1 MRKLFVFLGVV
12 FWAIGSVVSAQ
23 EVDSSAPLQMS
34 SWGDAKNEDVVDY
47 IPDIILDTRTGYN
60 RDIANG
66 AGGFGATGLYL
77 DINGNISP
85 RLSYSFNHI
94 IAASYLE
101 AVGFGAT
108 QWLNFT
114 YTLGDF
120 GFTAGKLSTNMGN
133 FEYDADV
140 LDAYFEMNSMVYN
153 MLDCYQWGVAASW
166 DPDESNSVSFQFTNS
181 PLSAGKSDMFAYNLG
196 WRGGWEHY
204 LPYWTVNLWQHGKGT
219 YMKGLNL
226 GNRLNFG
233 GFSCDLEYMVRATDM
248 KRFGKDDFN
257 IIAAPSYS
265 FGETVRLF
273 GKFGWERTAADL
285 PYDLAYEEY
294 KGGDYLYYG
303 AGVEY
308 FPFKENRD
316 VRLHAYWAANNYGD
330 NMFNIG
336 LRWKIEVTSALKRV
350 IGRTEK

>member
-1 MRKLFVFLGVV
+1 MKKLFFFFVVV
-12 FWAIGSVVSAQ
+12 FSTICSVAGAQ
-23 EVDSSAPLQMS
+23 EAD
-34 SWGDAKNEDVVDY
+34 KVDY
-47 IPDIILDTRTGYN
+47 IPDIVLDTRTGYN

-77 DINGNISP
+77 DINGNIGP
-85 RLSYSFNHI
+85 RLSYKFNHI
-94 IAASYLE
+94 IAANYLK
-101 AVGFGAT
+101 AIGFDAT

-114 YTLGDF
+114 YKLGNF

-166 DPDESNSVSFQFTNS
+166 DPNESNSLSFQFTNS
-181 PLSAGKSDMFAYNLG
+181 PLATGSDQFAYNFG

-204 LPYWTVNLWQHGKGT
+204 LPYWTFNLWQHDKGT

-257 IIAAPSYS
+257 IIVAPSYS
-265 FGETVRLF
+265 FGEIVRIF

-285 PYDLAYEEY
+285 PYNLAYEDY

-330 NMFNIG
+330 NMLNIG
-336 LRWKIEVTSALKRV
+336 LRWKIDVTSVLKRA
-350 IGRTEK
+350 IKRF

>member
-1 MRKLFVFLGVV
+1 MKKLFIFFVVV
-12 FWAIGSVVSAQ
+12 FSTIGSVASAQ
-23 EVDSSAPLQMS
+23 EAD
-34 SWGDAKNEDVVDY
+34 KVDY
-47 IPDIILDTRTGYN
+47 IPDIVLDTRTGYN

-77 DINGNISP
+77 DINGNIGP
-85 RLSYSFNHI
+85 RLSYKFNHI
-94 IAASYLE
+94 IAANYLE
-101 AVGFGAT
+101 AIGFDAT

-114 YTLGDF
+114 YKLGDF

-166 DPDESNSVSFQFTNS
+166 DPDESNSLSFQFTNS
-181 PLSAGKSDMFAYNLG
+181 PLATGSDQFAYNFG

-204 LPYWTVNLWQHGKGT
+204 LPYWTFNLWQHDKGT

-257 IIAAPSYS
+257 IIVAPSYS
-265 FGETVRLF
+265 FGEIVRIF

-285 PYDLAYEEY
+285 PYNLAYEDY

-336 LRWKIEVTSALKRV
+336 LRWKIDVTSVLKRA
-350 IGRTEK
+350 IKRF

>member
-1 MRKLFVFLGVV
+1 MRKLFIFFVVV
-12 FWAIGSVVSAQ
+12 FWTIGSVANAQ
-23 EVDSSAPLQMS
+23 ERDIA
-34 SWGDAKNEDVVDY
+34 DY
-47 IPDIILDTRTGYN
+47 IPDIVLDTRTGYD

-66 AGGFGATGLYL
+66 VGRFGATGLYL
-77 DINGNISP
+77 DISGNISP
-85 RLSYSFNHI
+85 RLSYKFNHI
-94 IAASYLE
+94 IAANYLE
-101 AVGFGAT
+101 AVGFDAT

-153 MLDCYQWGVAASW
+153 MLDSYQWGVAASW

-181 PLSAGKSDMFAYNLG
+181 PLATGSDQFAYNLG

-204 LPYWTVNLWQHGKGT
+204 LPYWTVNLWQHDKGT

-265 FGETVRLF
+265 FGETVRVF

-285 PYDLAYEEY
+285 PYNLAYEEY

-308 FPFKENRD
+308 FPFKENRN
-316 VRLHAYWAANNYGD
+316 VRLHAYWASNNYGD

-336 LRWKIEVTSALKRV
+336 LRWKIDVTSILKRV
-350 IGRTEK
+350 IKGS

>member
-1 MRKLFVFLGVV
+1 MKKLFIFFVVV
-12 FWAIGSVVSAQ
+12 FSTIGSVASAQ
-23 EVDSSAPLQMS
+23 EAD
-34 SWGDAKNEDVVDY
+34 KVDY
-47 IPDIILDTRTGYN
+47 IPDIVLDTRTGYN

-77 DINGNISP
+77 DINGNIGP
-85 RLSYSFNHI
+85 RLSYKFNHI
-94 IAASYLE
+94 IAANYLE
-101 AVGFGAT
+101 AIGFDAT

-114 YTLGDF
+114 YKLGDF

-166 DPDESNSVSFQFTNS
+166 DPDESNSLSFQFTNS
-181 PLSAGKSDMFAYNLG
+181 PLATGSDQFAYNFG

-204 LPYWTVNLWQHGKGT
+204 LPYWTFNLWQHDKGT

-233 GFSCDLEYMVRATDM
+233 GFSCDLEYMFRATDM

-257 IIAAPSYS
+257 IIVAPSYS
-265 FGETVRLF
+265 FGEIVRIF

-285 PYDLAYEEY
+285 PYNLAYEDY

-336 LRWKIEVTSALKRV
+336 LRWKIDVTSVLKRA
-350 IGRTEK
+350 IKRF

>member
-1 MRKLFVFLGVV
+1 MKKLFIFFVVV
-12 FWAIGSVVSAQ
+12 FSTIGSVASAQ
-23 EVDSSAPLQMS
+23 EAD
-34 SWGDAKNEDVVDY
+34 KVDY
-47 IPDIILDTRTGYN
+47 IPDIVLDTRTGYN

-77 DINGNISP
+77 DINGNIGP
-85 RLSYSFNHI
+85 RLSYKFNHI
-94 IAASYLE
+94 IAANYLK
-101 AVGFGAT
+101 AIGFDAT

-114 YTLGDF
+114 YKLGDF

-166 DPDESNSVSFQFTNS
+166 DPDESNSLSFQFTNS
-181 PLSAGKSDMFAYNLG
+181 PLATGSDQFAYNFG

-204 LPYWTVNLWQHGKGT
+204 LPYWTFNLWQHDKGT

-257 IIAAPSYS
+257 IIVAPSYS
-265 FGETVRLF
+265 FGEIVRIF

-285 PYDLAYEEY
+285 PYNLAYEDY

-336 LRWKIEVTSALKRV
+336 LRWKIDVTSVLKRA
-350 IGRTEK
+350 IKRF

>member
-1 MRKLFVFLGVV
+1 MKKLFFFFVVV
-12 FWAIGSVVSAQ
+12 FSTIGSVAGAQ
-23 EVDSSAPLQMS
+23 ETD
-34 SWGDAKNEDVVDY
+34 KVDY
-47 IPDIILDTRTGYN
+47 IPDIVLDTRTGYN

-77 DINGNISP
+77 DINGNIGP
-85 RLSYSFNHI
+85 RLSYKFNHI
-94 IAASYLE
+94 IAANYLK
-101 AVGFGAT
+101 AIGFDAT

-114 YTLGDF
+114 YKLGNF

-166 DPDESNSVSFQFTNS
+166 DPNESNSLSFQFTNS
-181 PLSAGKSDMFAYNLG
+181 PLATGSDQFAYNFG

-204 LPYWTVNLWQHGKGT
+204 LPYWTFNLWQHDKGT

-257 IIAAPSYS
+257 VIVAPSYS
-265 FGETVRLF
+265 FGEIVRIF

-285 PYDLAYEEY
+285 PYNLAYEDY

-330 NMFNIG
+330 NMLNIG
-336 LRWKIEVTSALKRV
+336 LRWKIDVTSVLKRA
-350 IGRTEK
+350 IKKF

>member
-1 MRKLFVFLGVV
+1 MKKLVIFFVVV
-12 FWAIGSVVSAQ
+12 FSTIGSVASAQ
-23 EVDSSAPLQMS
+23 EAD
-34 SWGDAKNEDVVDY
+34 KVDY
-47 IPDIILDTRTGYN
+47 IPDIVLDTRTGYN

-77 DINGNISP
+77 DINGNIGP
-85 RLSYSFNHI
+85 RLSYKFNHI
-94 IAASYLE
+94 IAANYLE
-101 AVGFGAT
+101 AIGFDAT

-114 YTLGDF
+114 YKLGDF

-166 DPDESNSVSFQFTNS
+166 DPDESNSLSFQFTNS
-181 PLSAGKSDMFAYNLG
+181 PLATGSDQFAYNFG

-204 LPYWTVNLWQHGKGT
+204 LPYWTFNLWQHDKGT

-257 IIAAPSYS
+257 IIVAPSYS
-265 FGETVRLF
+265 FGEIVRIF

-285 PYDLAYEEY
+285 PYNLAYEDY

-336 LRWKIEVTSALKRV
+336 LRWKIDVTSVLKRA
-350 IGRTEK
+350 IKRF

>member
-1 MRKLFVFLGVV
+1 MKKLFIFFVVV
-12 FWAIGSVVSAQ
+12 FSTICSVAGAQ
-23 EVDSSAPLQMS
+23 EAD
-34 SWGDAKNEDVVDY
+34 KVDY
-47 IPDIILDTRTGYN
+47 IPDIVLDTRTGYN

-77 DINGNISP
+77 DINGNIGP
-85 RLSYSFNHI
+85 RLSYKFNHI
-94 IAASYLE
+94 IAANYLE
-101 AVGFGAT
+101 AIGFDAT

-114 YTLGDF
+114 YTVGKF

-166 DPDESNSVSFQFTNS
+166 DPDESNSLSFQFTNS
-181 PLSAGKSDMFAYNLG
+181 PLATGSDQFAYNFG

-204 LPYWTVNLWQHGKGT
+204 LPYWTFNLWQHDKGT
-219 YMKGLNL
+219 YMKGINL

-233 GFSCDLEYMVRATDM
+233 GFSCDLEYMVRATDL

-257 IIAAPSYS
+257 IIVAPSYS
-265 FGETVRLF
+265 FGEIVRIF

-285 PYDLAYEEY
+285 PYNLAYEDY

-336 LRWKIEVTSALKRV
+336 LRWKIDVTSVLKRA
-350 IGRTEK
+350 IKRF

>member
-1 MRKLFVFLGVV
+1 MKKLFIFFVV
-12 FWAIGSVVSAQ
+12 VISTIGSMASAQ
-23 EVDSSAPLQMS
+23 EAD
-34 SWGDAKNEDVVDY
+34 KVDY
-47 IPDIILDTRTGYN
+47 IPDIVLDTRTGYN

-77 DINGNISP
+77 DINGNIGP
-85 RLSYSFNHI
+85 RLSYKFNHI
-94 IAASYLE
+94 IAANYLK
-101 AVGFGAT
+101 AIGFDAT

-114 YTLGDF
+114 YKLGNF

-166 DPDESNSVSFQFTNS
+166 DPDDSNSLSFQFTNS
-181 PLSAGKSDMFAYNLG
+181 PLATGSDQFAYNFG

-204 LPYWTVNLWQHGKGT
+204 LPYWTFNLWQHDKGT

-257 IIAAPSYS
+257 IIVAPSYS
-265 FGETVRLF
+265 FGEIVRIF

-285 PYDLAYEEY
+285 PYNLAYEDY

-336 LRWKIEVTSALKRV
+336 LRWKIDVTSVLNRAIKRF
-350 IGRTEK
+350 

>member
-1 MRKLFVFLGVV
+1 MRKLFIFFVVV
-12 FWAIGSVVSAQ
+12 FSTIGTVANAQ
-23 EVDSSAPLQMS
+23 KS
-34 SWGDAKNEDVVDY
+34 GVDY
-47 IPDIILDTRTGYN
+47 IPDIVLDTRTGYN

-77 DINGNISP
+77 DINGNIGP
-85 RLSYSFNHI
+85 RLSYKFNHI
-94 IAASYLE
+94 IAANYLK
-101 AVGFGAT
+101 AIGFDAT

-114 YTLGDF
+114 YKLGNF

-166 DPDESNSVSFQFTNS
+166 DPNESNSLSFQFTNS
-181 PLSAGKSDMFAYNLG
+181 PLATGSDQFAYNFG

-204 LPYWTVNLWQHGKGT
+204 LPYWTFNLWQHDKGT

-257 IIAAPSYS
+257 IIVAPSYS
-265 FGETVRLF
+265 FGEIVRIF

-285 PYDLAYEEY
+285 PYNLAYEDY

-330 NMFNIG
+330 NMLNIG
-336 LRWKIEVTSALKRV
+336 LRWKIDVTSVLKRA
-350 IGRTEK
+350 IKKF

>member
-1 MRKLFVFLGVV
+1 MKKLFIFFVV
-12 FWAIGSVVSAQ
+12 VISTIGSMASAQ
-23 EVDSSAPLQMS
+23 EAD
-34 SWGDAKNEDVVDY
+34 KVDY
-47 IPDIILDTRTGYN
+47 IPDIVLDTRTGYN

-77 DINGNISP
+77 DINGNIGP
-85 RLSYSFNHI
+85 RLSYKFNHI
-94 IAASYLE
+94 IAANYLK
-101 AVGFGAT
+101 AIGFDAT

-114 YTLGDF
+114 YKLGNF

-166 DPDESNSVSFQFTNS
+166 DPDDSNSLSFQFTNS
-181 PLSAGKSDMFAYNLG
+181 PLATGSDQFAYNFG

-204 LPYWTVNLWQHGKGT
+204 LPYWTFNLWQHDKGT

-257 IIAAPSYS
+257 IIVAPSYS
-265 FGETVRLF
+265 FGEIVRIF

-285 PYDLAYEEY
+285 PYNLAYEDY

-336 LRWKIEVTSALKRV
+336 LRWKIDVTSVLKRA
-350 IGRTEK
+350 IKRF

>member
-1 MRKLFVFLGVV
+1 MRKLFIFFVVV
-12 FWAIGSVVSAQ
+12 FWTIGSVANAQ
-23 EVDSSAPLQMS
+23 ERDIA
-34 SWGDAKNEDVVDY
+34 DY
-47 IPDIILDTRTGYN
+47 IPDIVLDTRTGYD

-66 AGGFGATGLYL
+66 VGGFGATGLYL
-77 DINGNISP
+77 DISGNISP
-85 RLSYSFNHI
+85 RLSYKFNHI
-94 IAASYLE
+94 IAANYLE
-101 AVGFGAT
+101 AVGFDAT

-140 LDAYFEMNSMVYN
+140 LDAYFEMTSMVYN
-153 MLDCYQWGVAASW
+153 MLYCYQWGVAASW

-181 PLSAGKSDMFAYNLG
+181 PLATGSDQFAYNLG

-204 LPYWTVNLWQHGKGT
+204 LPYWTVNLWQHDKGT

-265 FGETVRLF
+265 FGETVRVF

-285 PYDLAYEEY
+285 PYNLAYEEY

-308 FPFKENRD
+308 FPFKENRN
-316 VRLHAYWAANNYGD
+316 VRLHAYWASNNYGD

-336 LRWKIEVTSALKRV
+336 LRWKIDVTSILKRV
-350 IGRTEK
+350 IKGS

>member
-1 MRKLFVFLGVV
+1 MKKLFIFFVVV
-12 FWAIGSVVSAQ
+12 FSTIGSVVSAQ
-23 EVDSSAPLQMS
+23 EAD
-34 SWGDAKNEDVVDY
+34 KVDY
-47 IPDIILDTRTGYN
+47 IPDIVLDTRTGYN

-77 DINGNISP
+77 DINGNIGP
-85 RLSYSFNHI
+85 RLSYKFNHI
-94 IAASYLE
+94 IAANYLE
-101 AVGFGAT
+101 AIGFDAT

-114 YTLGDF
+114 YKLGDF

-166 DPDESNSVSFQFTNS
+166 DPDESNSLSFQFTNS
-181 PLSAGKSDMFAYNLG
+181 PLATGSDQFAYNFG

-204 LPYWTVNLWQHGKGT
+204 LPYWTFNLWQHDKGT

-257 IIAAPSYS
+257 IIVAPSYS
-265 FGETVRLF
+265 FGEIVRIF

-285 PYDLAYEEY
+285 PYNLAYEDY

-336 LRWKIEVTSALKRV
+336 LRWKIDVTSVLKRA
-350 IGRTEK
+350 IKRF